1 MRGPLSNNDKAAIGV
16 GALIIF
22 IAMILVAGV
31 TASVMLQVMNSMQ
44 QQAMKTAQET
54 IRDVSSGLKVTHV
67 SGYNNGSKI
76 TQLALFVST
85 TAGSSSID
93 LVHTHISLSETSKQV
108 ILDYTN
114 TCFSSS
120 VSTGLFSTLN
130 ASNLSITTFGI
141 IVIRDTDSSCTSSTP
156 SINRDDLVVLLVNT
170 TKCFSGISTRTEV
183 FGTVHPEEGISGVIG
198 FITPSAYVD
207 TIIELQ
213 T

>member
-1 MRGPLSNNDKAAIGV
+1 MRGPSSFDDKAAIGV

-22 IAMILVAGV
+22 IAMVLIAGV

-54 IRDVSSGLKVTHV
+54 IRDVSDGLKVTHV
-67 SGYNNGSKI
+67 SGYSNGSKI
-76 TQLALFVST
+76 TQMALYIST

-93 LVHTHISLSETSKQV
+93 LANTQISLSDASKQV
-108 ILDYTN
+108 ILSYTD
-114 TCFSSS
+114 TCFASS
-120 VSTGLFSTLN
+120 VSTGLFSTIN
-130 ASNLSITTFGI
+130 ASNLSATTFGV
-141 IVIRDTDSSCTSSTP
+141 IVIRDVDSSCSSTTP

-170 TKCFSGISTRTEV
+170 TKCFSGISTRTEI
-183 FGTVHPEEGISGVIG
+183 FGRVIPEFGMRGAIG
-198 FITPSAYVD
+198 FTTPSAFID

>member
-1 MRGPLSNNDKAAIGV
+1 MSNNDKAAIGV

-93 LVHTHISLSETSKQV
+93 LAHTHISLSETSKQV
-108 ILDYTN
+108 ILGYTN

-141 IVIRDTDSSCTSSTP
+141 IVIRDTDSSCTSSNP

-183 FGTVHPEEGISGVIG
+183 FGRVVPEHGMRGVIG
-198 FITPSAYVD
+198 FTTPSAFID
-207 TIIELQ
+207 TIIEL
-213 T
+213 

>member
-1 MRGPLSNNDKAAIGV
+1 MWVPLSNNDKAAIGV

-31 TASVMLQVMNSMQ
+31 TASVMQQVMNSMQ

-93 LVHTHISLSETSKQV
+93 LAHTHISLSETSKQV
-108 ILDYTN
+108 ILYYTN

-141 IVIRDTDSSCTSSTP
+141 IVIRDTDSSCTSSNP

-183 FGTVHPEEGISGVIG
+183 FGRVVPEHGMRGVIG
-198 FITPSAYVD
+198 FTTPSAFID
-207 TIIELQ
+207 TIIEL
-213 T
+213 